1 MTMQNKM
8 WNRNEGDLHALALK
22 KTWEKALYLAGERG
36 QERWWGRR
44 EDSDSCVCNLSVCA
58 GEVERG
64 CVLPDAPQS

>member
-36 QERWWGRR
+36 QER
-44 EDSDSCVCNLSVCA
+44 
-58 GEVERG
+58 
-64 CVLPDAPQS
+64 